1 MSAASANTH
10 SDDRLGTFLSDM
22 VFFIHPSSL
31 TVTPTGTQRKGILP
45 GDGQGRTLKGQVHL
59 LGSHHGITAELAQT
73 DQLKTLQKTLK
84 KQKHDLLKKI
94 NETIFKFMQIEEG
107 RKW

>member
-22 VFFIHPSSL
+22 VFFIHPSSS
-31 TVTPTGTQRKGILP
+31 TATPTGTQRKGNLP
-45 GDGQGRTLKGQVHL
+45 GTAKEGHSRGKSIL

-84 KQKHDLLKKI
+84 KQK
-94 NETIFKFMQIEEG
+94 T
-107 RKW
+107 

>member
-1 MSAASANTH
+1 MQRGVCSFCQHH
-10 SDDRLGTFLSDM
+10 SDDRLGTFLSSS
-22 VFFIHPSSL
+22 FIRFDSDTHRHTEERYPFL
-31 TVTPTGTQRKGILP
+31 GTAKEGHSRGKSI
-45 GDGQGRTLKGQVHL
+45 L

-107 RKW
+107 KKW